1 MHADFDLQP
10 NGEVKPRGRGRP
22 PGYSQTKARLMEQS
36 GEDLMGDS
44 PAGGEDVTTTAIRKA
59 RALARKEEALAGLN
73 ELDLKVK
80 SGQYLERAAFRE
92 AAATLLSELAQ
103 SLRSLPDALERK
115 HALAP
120 KVVQEVERTIDEAL
134 EAAAASLEMF
144 TGAS

>member
-1 MHADFDLQP
+1 
-10 NGEVKPRGRGRP
+10 
-22 PGYSQTKARLMEQS
+22 MEQS

-92 AAATLLSELAQ
+92 AAATLLAELGQ
-103 SLRSLPDALERK
+103 SLRSLPDTLERK
-115 HALAP
+115 HALSP
-120 KVVQEVERTIDEAL
+120 QIVQEVEKSIDEAL
-134 EAAAASLEMF
+134 ANVANGLEMF
-144 TGAS
+144 TGASA